1 MSGLFVKLKY
11 KCQQRQNK
19 YAKSHEVLKVVLF
32 HKHHLHSIKEMEGNT
47 TLQVVRTK
55 PIGFASWGAIT
66 WSALANQLR
75 PADLLL
81 GCARNTVVKSILP
94 HKQIFSNTL

>member
-19 YAKSHEVLKVVLF
+19 YAKSHKVFKSVLF

-47 TLQVVRTK
+47 TLQH
-55 PIGFASWGAIT
+55 GCQSHSIT
-66 WSALANQLR
+66 QTN
-75 PADLLL
+75 
-81 GCARNTVVKSILP
+81 
-94 HKQIFSNTL
+94 F